1 MTHAPVQPTPFG
13 RAWIRPVFAEAEGR
27 VTGGLFVSS
36 KAGRGKP
43 ALVVIPGSFRP
54 AQMLLPAARLLCD
67 DYDILI
73 VDMPGFG
80 ASPVYEPASIGS
92 FALRAADL
100 LRAVLGERETILL
113 GESIGAIVAM
123 ALAPALDGR
132 LRAAVYLDP
141 PVSATALSAAR
152 DYLRRGTAGVA
163 MDEFFTG
170 YVEGPGM
177 LGDGSPRGYW
187 PMLAAAATH
196 APTLLMSGGRAA
208 WLGAASPGALFTPDD
223 AATARALHVDALAVQ
238 RIPTAGHLLY
248 QENPGECATATLRFL
263 RAALSGLR
271 HLAGQV
277 VAAPGDTSARDALLA
292 ALGNFDPASLLSHRD
307 ALLAVVRARPDD
319 VQLMNAILRSVYKL
333 LDTEGLATM
342 RHVAAHAREENTKL
356 WTCLHTAVSLSCL
369 GDPDGA
375 LDTLRA
381 FSFGADMPT
390 RVAGLI
396 LIIELYS
403 EHATDSSVARAK
415 ETQLAVLRRHLPK
428 PLVRPAVRR
437 ASSVPRIGMASGSF
451 GMRNYMSLLLPFLRE
466 AAKLPLSIEL
476 LPLVAGDL
484 EIVRKALPVETPI
497 RDIEEI
503 TIANVDSP
511 DAWHRMNQTLAH
523 LDYDLLIDL
532 DESLVPYLPACVV
545 GRPGAKQATWF
556 NMSGPSHDP
565 CFDAAIGPDSIYP
578 ASLDAEFP
586 GKVARLPGDLYVFE
600 PELWVEHGLALPE
613 AGPPPSLRNGYTTF
627 GSLSHLYKITQPC
640 IALWAKVLHAMPDAK
655 LYLGNGDLL
664 EMHVVDR
671 VRDSF
676 RECGIAPER
685 LVFAYHFGWPRYL
698 AGYQNID
705 VVLGTFPVAGGTTL
719 FEAAHMGMPTL
730 SRVGATSLGR
740 IGRWLEAATGRAGI
754 AHDSDETFVAEAVRL
769 AHAVEE
775 RAALRANETKR
786 LAAKSKLDAARMATA
801 FLDIVQQRFLRS

>member
-1 MTHAPVQPTPFG
+1 MTNAAIQPTPFG
-13 RAWIRPVFAEAEGR
+13 RAWIRSVFAETDGR
-27 VTGGLFVSS
+27 ATGGLLISS

-43 ALVVIPGSFRP
+43 AIVVIPGSFRP
-54 AQMLLPAARLLCD
+54 AEMLQPAARLLCD

-80 ASPVYEPASIGS
+80 ASPIYEPASIAS
-92 FALRAADL
+92 FAGRAFDL
-100 LRAVLGERETILL
+100 MQAVLGERETILL
-113 GESIGAIVAM
+113 GESIGGIVAM
-123 ALAPALDGR
+123 ALAHNLAGR

-141 PVSATALSAAR
+141 PVSATALAAAR
-152 DYLRRGTAGVA
+152 NYLRRGTAGVA
-163 MDEFFTG
+163 MDDFFTG
-170 YVEGPGM
+170 YVDGPGM
-177 LGDGSPRGYW
+177 FGDGGAQGYW
-187 PMLAAAATH
+187 PLVATAAAH
-196 APTLLMSGGRAA
+196 APTLIMSGGRTT
-208 WLGAASPGALFTPDD
+208 WVGAASPGALFTQDD
-223 AATARALHVDALAVQ
+223 EAAALAMQIETLAVQ

-248 QENPGECATATLRFL
+248 QENPGECATATVRFL
-263 RAALSGLR
+263 RAALSNLH
-271 HLAGQV
+271 HLARQLV
-277 VAAPGDTSARDALLA
+277 DAPDDASSRDALLA
-292 ALGNFDPASLLSHRD
+292 TLNGFDQASLLSQRD

-319 VQLMNAILRSVYKL
+319 VQLMNAILRTVYKL
-333 LDTEGLATM
+333 LDTAGFATM
-342 RHVAAHAREENTKL
+342 RYVAAHAAEENTKL

-396 LIIELYS
+396 LTIELYS
-403 EHATDSSVARAK
+403 EHATDLSVARAK

-428 PLVRPAVRR
+428 PLMRPSVRR
-437 ASSVPRIGMASGSF
+437 ASAVPRIGMASGSF

-484 EIVRKALPVETPI
+484 EIVRNVLPTETPI
-497 RDIEEI
+497 RDVEEI
-503 TIANVDSP
+503 TIANVDRP
-511 DAWHRMNQTLAH
+511 EAWHRMNQTLAD

-532 DESLVPYLPACVV
+532 DESLVAYLPACVV

-565 CFDAAIGPDSIYP
+565 CFDAAIGPESIYP
-578 ASLDAEFP
+578 RSLDAAFP
-586 GKVARLPGDLYVFE
+586 GKIARLPGDLYVFE
-600 PELWVEHGLALPE
+600 PEIWAEHGLALPD
-613 AGPPPSLRNGYTTF
+613 AGPPPSGHNGYVTF

-640 IALWAKVLHAMPDAK
+640 IALWAKVLHALPEAR

-671 VRDSF
+671 VRNSF
-676 RECGIAPER
+676 RQCGVAPER
-685 LVFAYHFGWPRYL
+685 LIFAYHFGWPRYL

-719 FEAAHMGMPTL
+719 FEAAHMGMPIL
-730 SRVGATSLGR
+730 SRVAATSLGR

-754 AHDSDETFVAEAVRL
+754 AHDSDESFVAEAVRL
-769 AHAVEE
+769 AHATDE

-786 LAAKSKLDAARMATA
+786 LAAKSKRDAARMAAA
-801 FLDIVQQRFLRS
+801 FFDIVQTRFLRS